1 MMVAAASGGGARA
14 RAAVRPSVRAHPP
27 TRCTCARVCR
37 CRHMTRTKL
46 EMAFAELRCR
56 GILAY
61 HNFKC
66 CGTCGERTEPNRSG
80 KWGRRSFDGLID

>member
-1 MMVAAASGGGARA
+1 MPGNRAMMGVGAGWRRGTEGDGGGSSAGGGARA

-66 CGTCGERTEPNRSG
+66 CVYMR
-80 KWGRRSFDGLID
+80 